1 MSNLEADIKNQIISD
16 LGIKNKE
23 LSEAYVTQAKQ
34 FELNT
39 ELISSKTKK
48 VQQEMLNGYV
58 ETLNHVAA
66 SLDTVDENNASSDSS
81 KFRSLKIDE
90 VYNMNGAFLFGMHFE
105 NISDSQSKIMVDSL
119 TFMRLERDFGTFD
132 AWQKDFIGCALSSR
146 SGWAVTVYNGFLNRY
161 MNISIDSNNIN
172 VPMNC
177 YPLIVLS
184 MHPESYVRDY
194 LQDKKAYVYAMM
206 QEFRW
211 DVVEARFKKSDKI
224 SKVLK

>member
-1 MSNLEADIKNQIISD
+1 MKDLEKQIKQQIRSD
-16 LGIKNKE
+16 LKIEENN

-34 FELNT
+34 FSLNT
-39 ELISSKTKK
+39 ELMSSKTKK

-58 ETLNHVAA
+58 DTLNHVAA
-66 SLDTVDENNASSDSS
+66 SLDTANPEDANSDSS

-90 VYNMNGAFLFGMHFE
+90 TYNMNGAFLFGMHFE
-105 NISDSQSKIMVDSL
+105 NISDPQSKIMVDSL

-132 AWQKDFIGCALSSR
+132 SWQKDFIACALSSR
-146 SGWAVTVYNGFLNRY
+146 SGWVVTVYNGFLNRY
-161 MNISIDSNNIN
+161 MNICIDSNDIG
-172 VPMNC
+172 VPVNC

-194 LQDKKAYVYAMM
+194 LSDKKAYVYAMM
-206 QEFRW
+206 QELKW
-211 DVVEARFKKSDKI
+211 DVVESRFKKSDKI